1 MVSGLGKFFH
11 WQPDSDQFVAPLRLK
26 KSFES
31 HLEQFPKGIDNVHI
45 DVMLGAEFISR
56 ARLLVRRTLMHE
68 VAVNYWG
75 EPPSPPDNKDIH
87 AFKES
92 YVGMMEVA
100 VDRARKSAHVALI
113 QLLQFSVVKLLP
125 GLVNDEIDR
134 LKGQMKR
141 AGGGDGH
148 ASSSRSVVTHERLVI
163 LSKNTDII
171 RYRIL
176 RSLFR
181 ELLKLENTRLS
192 KLRKSV
198 LGRSWPAPR
207 AILFNP
213 LLQLPSLW
221 ADELMM
227 RHYTLVCTDR
237 ENPGGFDRVNRL
249 MAELFSDFLP
259 HWCQPVDSDIAQG
272 QVPES
277 KASKSLAFNEIERVL
292 KSALQSIEFEQ
303 GLTSWFDSPENID
316 KIVFSERGAAAG
328 ERGRSKGWDMPQWPE
343 YHRSLIR
350 RVLKRFKTSGLDLEI
365 LACHVATS
373 LYLELDR
380 KLSVRFICQYL
391 SGRIRRKDLLRR
403 LSSMQGVDDTVQVQK
418 ILDRAAS
425 AIKKTPGV
433 QRNKRIFSFMRHFL
447 RLRHDLKLAY
457 LGHKAMADIRLLY
470 NPQDIELSRSNGT
483 LHEFV
488 LREEQQPEK
497 HRIRNHVILKAD
509 LRGSTRI
516 TAQLLEKGLNPA
528 SHFSLNFFDPINKL
542 LTVYGANKVFVE
554 GDAVILSVLEYEDT
568 PYQWLCVSHACG
580 LAVNILKV
588 VDRQNIENRKYGLP
602 ELELGLGIAF
612 SDQEPAFLYDEER
625 EIMISS
631 AINRA
636 DQLSSCSAAVRKSD
650 YGKRLGRGVEVY
662 SPADPGGQ
670 DKEASDRLVRYNVN
684 GIELDVPAF
693 YKLKSELVLK
703 QVQFDLNGTEAR
715 FLAARYPDLDGKM
728 HWLVV
733 REAPIRKWN
742 GEEPG
747 TQEEHGRSYYQVVSD
762 PDTIRAVIDRA
773 WERRREIGN
782 GLRSSAWDGE
792 TTGKSYLH

>member
-1 MVSGLGKFFH
+1 
-11 WQPDSDQFVAPLRLK
+11 
-26 KSFES
+26 
-31 HLEQFPKGIDNVHI
+31 
-45 DVMLGAEFISR
+45 
-56 ARLLVRRTLMHE
+56 
-68 VAVNYWG
+68 
-75 EPPSPPDNKDIH
+75 
-87 AFKES
+87 
-92 YVGMMEVA
+92 
-100 VDRARKSAHVALI
+100 
-113 QLLQFSVVKLLP
+113 
-125 GLVNDEIDR
+125 
-134 LKGQMKR
+134 
-141 AGGGDGH
+141 
-148 ASSSRSVVTHERLVI
+148 
-163 LSKNTDII
+163 
-171 RYRIL
+171 
-176 RSLFR
+176 
-181 ELLKLENTRLS
+181 
-192 KLRKSV
+192 
-198 LGRSWPAPR
+198 
-207 AILFNP
+207 
-213 LLQLPSLW
+213 
-221 ADELMM
+221 
-227 RHYTLVCTDR
+227 
-237 ENPGGFDRVNRL
+237 
-249 MAELFSDFLP
+249 
-259 HWCQPVDSDIAQG
+259 
-272 QVPES
+272 
-277 KASKSLAFNEIERVL
+277 
-292 KSALQSIEFEQ
+292 
-303 GLTSWFDSPENID
+303 
-316 KIVFSERGAAAG
+316 
-328 ERGRSKGWDMPQWPE
+328 
-343 YHRSLIR
+343 
-350 RVLKRFKTSGLDLEI
+350 
-365 LACHVATS
+365 
-373 LYLELDR
+373 
-380 KLSVRFICQYL
+380 
-391 SGRIRRKDLLRR
+391 
-403 LSSMQGVDDTVQVQK
+403 
-418 ILDRAAS
+418 
-425 AIKKTPGV
+425 
-433 QRNKRIFSFMRHFL
+433 L

-470 NPQDIELSRSNGT
+470 SPQDIELSRSNGT

-554 GDAVILSVLEYEDT
+554 GDAVILSVFEYEDT

-625 EIMISS
+625 EIMISSSS

-703 QVQFDLNGTEAR
+703 QVQFELNGTEAR

-747 TQEEHGRSYYQVVSD
+747 AQEEHGRSYYQVVSD
-762 PDTIRAVIDRA
+762 PDTLRAVIDRVRD
-773 WERRREIGN
+773 RRREIGN
-782 GLRSSAWDGE
+782 GLLSSAGDGE